1 MRVALGVSGGI
12 AAYKA
17 CEIIRGLT
25 QAGCD
30 VQVLMTR
37 NATEFI
43 TPLTLQTLSGNRVLV
58 ETFDL
63 GTDETIQHIELT
75 RKIDALVVAPATA
88 NVMAKF
94 AGGVADD
101 LLSTFF
107 ISVTAPVVLAPAM
120 NTRMWKH
127 PSTVEN
133 VEHLVARGVRI
144 VDPEDGW
151 LAEREVGE
159 GRLAEPA
166 TIVEETLVAARRSS
180 QLRGRKIVIS
190 AGPTREPIDPVRYVS
205 NRSSGKMGFA
215 LAEAAARRGATVVLI
230 AGPVNRPTPF
240 GVERIDVSTAVE
252 MRDAMVRAR
261 DGADT
266 VIMTAAVADYIPR
279 ASEQK
284 IKKSGDT
291 LELTLD
297 RGVDILAELGA
308 RRGERLLV
316 GFAAETEDLLD
327 NARAKLREKNLDYI
341 VANDV
346 SGQNTGMDA
355 DDNAVTVLGRE
366 RDPHEIARASKRVV
380 AERLL
385 DHLFSDVAGPTE

>member
-1 MRVALGVSGGI
+1 MRIALGVSGGI

-17 CEIIRGLT
+17 CEIVRGLT
-25 QAGCD
+25 KAGCE

-63 GTDETIQHIELT
+63 QSNETIQHIDLT
-75 RKIDALVVAPATA
+75 RRIDALVVAPATA
-88 NVMAKF
+88 NVIAKF
-94 AGGVADD
+94 ARGVADD

-107 ISVTAPVVLAPAM
+107 VSVTAPVVLAPAM

-127 PSTVEN
+127 PSTADN
-133 VEHLVARGVRI
+133 VERLVSRGVHI
-144 VDPEDGW
+144 VDPGDGW
-151 LAEREVGE
+151 LAEREFGE
-159 GRLAEPA
+159 GRLAEPQA
-166 TIVEETLVAARRSS
+166 IVEETLLAAHRSTLL
-180 QLRGRKIVIS
+180 QGRKIVIS

-215 LAEAAARRGATVVLI
+215 LADAAARRGATVVLI

-240 GVERIDVSTAVE
+240 GVERVDVSTAAE
-252 MRDAMVRAR
+252 MRDAIIRAR

-266 VIMTAAVADYIPR
+266 VIMAAAVADYIPR
-279 ASEQK
+279 AVERK
-284 IKKSGDT
+284 IKKTGET
-291 LELTLD
+291 LDLTLD

-308 RRGERLLV
+308 ERCERLLV
-316 GFAAETEDLLD
+316 GFAAETDSLID
-327 NARAKLREKNLDYI
+327 NARAKLEGKNLDFI

-346 SGQNTGMDA
+346 SGQETGMDA
-355 DDNAVTVLGRE
+355 DDNAVTVLGRVGPPQ
-366 RDPHEIARASKRVV
+366 DIARASKTVV

-385 DHLFSDVAGPTE
+385 DHLFADVAGSDE

>member
-17 CEIIRGLT
+17 CEIVRGLT
-25 QAGCD
+25 KAGCE

-58 ETFDL
+58 DTFDL
-63 GTDETIQHIELT
+63 QTDETIQHIDLT
-75 RKIDALVVAPATA
+75 RRIDALVVAPATA
-88 NVMAKF
+88 NVIAKF
-94 AGGVADD
+94 ARGVADD

-127 PSTVEN
+127 VSTIEN
-133 VEHLVARGVRI
+133 IERLVSRGVRI

-166 TIVEETLVAARRSS
+166 TIVEQTLLAARRSS
-180 QLRGRKIVIS
+180 QLRDRKIVIS
-190 AGPTREPIDPVRYVS
+190 AGPTREPIDPVRYLS

-215 LAEAAARRGATVVLI
+215 LADAAARRGATVVLV

-240 GVERIDVSTAVE
+240 GVERIDVSTAAE
-252 MRDAMVRAR
+252 MRDAMIRAR

-266 VIMTAAVADYIPR
+266 VIMTAAVADYVPR
-279 ASEQK
+279 ASKQK
-284 IKKSGDT
+284 IKKSGDR

-308 RRGERLLV
+308 DRCERLLV
-316 GFAAETEDLLD
+316 GFAAETENLIA
-327 NARAKLREKNLDYI
+327 NARAKLEKKNLDYI

-346 SGQNTGMDA
+346 SGHNTGMDA
-355 DDNAVTVLGRE
+355 DDNAVTVLGRDGE
-366 RDPHEIARASKRVV
+366 PHEIERASKTVI
-380 AERLL
+380 AEKLL
-385 DHLFSDVAGPTE
+385 DQLFSDVPGPGE

>member
-17 CEIIRGLT
+17 CEIVRGLT
-25 QAGCD
+25 RAGCD

-58 ETFDL
+58 EAFDL
-63 GTDETIQHIELT
+63 QAEETIQHIDLT
-75 RKIDALVVAPATA
+75 RRIDALVVAPATA
-88 NVMAKF
+88 NVIAKF
-94 AGGVADD
+94 ARGVADD

-127 PSTVEN
+127 PATRDNLER
-133 VEHLVARGVRI
+133 LVSRGVHV
-144 VDPEDGW
+144 VDPGDGW
-151 LAEREVGE
+151 LAEQEIGE
-159 GRLAEPA
+159 GRLAEPQ
-166 TIVEETLVAARRSS
+166 TIVEETLLAARRST
-180 QLRGRKIVIS
+180 QMNGRKIVIS
-190 AGPTREPIDPVRYVS
+190 AGPTREPIDPVRYLS

-215 LAEAAARRGATVVLI
+215 LADAAARRGATVVLI
-230 AGPVNRPTPF
+230 AGPVDRPTPF
-240 GVERIDVSTAVE
+240 GVERIDVTTAAE
-252 MRDAMVRAR
+252 MHVAVMGAR
-261 DGADT
+261 EGADT

-279 ASEQK
+279 AAEHK
-284 IKKSGDT
+284 IKKAGEK

-308 RRGERLLV
+308 DRRERLLV
-316 GFAAETEDLLD
+316 GFAAETENVID
-327 NARAKLREKNLDYI
+327 NARDKLERKNLDYI

-346 SGQNTGMDA
+346 SGENTGMDV
-355 DDNAVTVLGRE
+355 DDNAVTVLGR
-366 RDPHEIARASKRVV
+366 DGLAHDIPRAAKTVV

-385 DHLFSDVAGPTE
+385 DHLFSDVAGPDG

>member
-17 CEIIRGLT
+17 CEIVRGLT
-25 QAGCD
+25 RAECD

-43 TPLTLQTLSGNRVLV
+43 TPLTLQTLSGNPVLV
-58 ETFDL
+58 EAFDL
-63 GTDETIQHIELT
+63 RAEETIQHIDLT
-75 RKIDALVVAPATA
+75 RRIDALVVAPATA

-94 AGGVADD
+94 ARGVADD

-107 ISVTAPVVLAPAM
+107 ISVTAPVLMAPAM

-127 PSTVEN
+127 AATRDNLER
-133 VEHLVARGVRI
+133 LVSRGVQI
-144 VDPEDGW
+144 IDPGEGW
-151 LAEREVGE
+151 LAEREIGE
-159 GRLAEPA
+159 GRLAEPR
-166 TIVEETLVAARRSS
+166 TIVEQTLLAARRSR
-180 QLRGRKIVIS
+180 QLEGRKIVIS

-215 LAEAAARRGATVVLI
+215 LADAAARRGAKVVLI
-230 AGPVNRPTPF
+230 AGPVVRPTPF
-240 GVERIDVSTAVE
+240 GVERIDVSTAAE
-252 MRDAMVRAR
+252 MHAAVVRAR

-266 VIMTAAVADYIPR
+266 VIMSAAVADYIPR

-284 IKKSGDT
+284 IKKVGDT
-291 LELTLD
+291 LDLKLD

-308 RRGERLLV
+308 DRRERLLV
-316 GFAAETEDLLD
+316 GFAAETENLIDH
-327 NARAKLREKNLDYI
+327 ARVKLKRKNLDYI

-346 SGQNTGMDA
+346 SGDTVGMDA
-355 DDNAVTVLGRE
+355 DDNAVTVLGRD
-366 RDPHEIARASKRVV
+366 DPPHDIARASKAVV
-380 AERLL
+380 AERLI
-385 DHLFSDVAGPTE
+385 DHLFADVDGPSE

>member
-1 MRVALGVSGGI
+1 MRIALGVSGGI

-17 CEIIRGLT
+17 CEIVRGLT
-25 QAGCD
+25 KAGCE

-63 GTDETIQHIELT
+63 QSNETIQHIDLT
-75 RKIDALVVAPATA
+75 RRIDALVVAPATA
-88 NVMAKF
+88 NVIAKF
-94 AGGVADD
+94 ARGVADD

-107 ISVTAPVVLAPAM
+107 VSVTAPVVLAPAM

-127 PSTVEN
+127 PSTADN
-133 VEHLVARGVRI
+133 VERLVSRGVHI
-144 VDPEDGW
+144 VDPGDGW
-151 LAEREVGE
+151 LAEREFGE
-159 GRLAEPA
+159 GRLAEPQA
-166 TIVEETLVAARRSS
+166 IVEETLLAAHRSTLL
-180 QLRGRKIVIS
+180 QGRKIVIS

-215 LAEAAARRGATVVLI
+215 LADAAARRGATVVLI

-240 GVERIDVSTAVE
+240 GVERVDVSTAAE
-252 MRDAMVRAR
+252 MRDAIIRAR

-266 VIMTAAVADYIPR
+266 VIMAAAVADYIPR
-279 ASEQK
+279 AVERK
-284 IKKSGDT
+284 IKKTGET
-291 LELTLD
+291 LDLTLD

-308 RRGERLLV
+308 ERCERLLV
-316 GFAAETEDLLD
+316 GFAAETDSLID
-327 NARAKLREKNLDYI
+327 NARAKLEGKNLDFI

-346 SGQNTGMDA
+346 SGQETGMDA
-355 DDNAVTVLGRE
+355 DDNAVTVLGRVGPPQ
-366 RDPHEIARASKRVV
+366 DIACASKTVV

-385 DHLFSDVAGPTE
+385 DHLFADVAGSDE